1 MQLKIE
7 YKELPKNILFIY
19 TEIFNT
25 KYGIINTKLSSYD
38 LDLMRDICLFLFEN
52 NASNRIVHT
61 DSIFDPEEMESLK
74 DYLKKLGKNIST
86 FPSEKIHAFLQT

>member
-52 NASNRIVHT
+52 NATNRIVHT
-61 DSIFDPEEMESLK
+61 DFIFDPEEMELLN
-74 DYLKKLGKNIST
+74 DYLKKLGKINST

>member
-19 TEIFNT
+19 TEIFNA

-38 LDLMRDICLFLFEN
+38 LDLMREICLFLFKI

-61 DSIFDPEEMESLK
+61 DFIFDPEEMESLK
-74 DYLKKLGKNIST
+74 DYLKKLGKNISAL
-86 FPSEKIHAFLQT
+86 SNEKIHAFLQT